1 MTAGGQGV
9 PLVYQDGPFGV
20 GGVELTDH
28 IDGLAV
34 ADDFCLGVAEHQ
46 VAQGGGVV
54 GLHVVDK
61 DIVQRPAVQSVLQVL
76 HKLGLDR
83 PVHRVEKDGL
93 FVQQQVGIVGH
104 PPGNGMGGLKNG
116 VLAVVGADPDQVV
129 GNFTGAVH
137 R

>member
-1 MTAGGQGV
+1 M
-9 PLVYQDGPFGV
+9 
-20 GGVELTDH
+20 ELTDH

-46 VAQGGGVV
+46 IAQGGGVV

-104 PPGNGMGGLKNG
+104 PLGTGWAASKTGCWRS
-116 VLAVVGADPDQVV
+116 LAPIQIRSSVTLRVQYIGK
-129 GNFTGAVH
+129 TSL
-137 R
+137 

>member
-9 PLVYQDGPFGV
+9 TFVHQDGSLGV
-20 GGVELTDH
+20 GGVELADH
-28 IDGLAV
+28 VDGLAV
-34 ADDFCLGVAEHQ
+34 AHDLRLGVAEHQ

-61 DIVQRPAVQSVLQVL
+61 DIVQRPAVQGVLQIL

-83 PVHRVEKDGL
+83 PVHRVKEDGL
-93 FVQQQVGIVGH
+93 LVQQQVGIVGH
-104 PPGNGMGGLKNG
+104 PPGDGMGRLEDR

-129 GNFTGAVH
+129 GNFAGAVH
-137 R
+137 G